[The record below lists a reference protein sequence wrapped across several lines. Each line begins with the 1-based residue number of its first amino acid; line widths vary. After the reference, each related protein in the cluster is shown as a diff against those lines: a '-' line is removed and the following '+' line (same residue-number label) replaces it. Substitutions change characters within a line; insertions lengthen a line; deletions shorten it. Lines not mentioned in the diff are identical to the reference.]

1 MDETYIRSSLLEW
14 IVDFV
19 EQPNSLLGD
28 WPPCPYARKARLDN
42 KFKILFD
49 YSKDFADSIAYSK
62 LLLETNDVVIV
73 CFDHTQINA
82 DDVQQLVISNNKSLM
97 QEDYVILEDHP
108 DAAEFV
114 NGLNMNFGKCGLLL
128 IQQLSKLTTASDQ
141 LQTKGY
147 YNHWDKKSYQEVV
160 AWRQFPNSVK

>member
-14 IVDFV
+14 IVNFV

-82 DDVQQLVISNNKSLM
+82 EITQQLVKNHNTLLM
-97 QEDYVILEDHP
+97 RDDYVILEDHP

-128 IQQLSKLTTASDQ
+128 IQRLSKLNDASNQ
-141 LQTKGY
+141 LRSKGY
-147 YNHWDKKSYQEVV
+147 YNYWDKKSIDEVV
-160 AWRQFPNSVK
+160 SWRYL